1 MYCSICE
8 FNCSSNLSASKVLPA
23 FTCAILFVSVVLN
36 WDIASSLCALLWLTV
51 FAKPDINWFVW
62 FVLVALNCAAA
73 LLAAWLDNID
83 CCLFCALRTATC
95 WLLLKLLISIPRN
108 ACAFKTCA
116 CWLLFKLAISSE
128 ANLAALDNVACCALL
143 KFATSNVLNKFELDI
158 TVCCA
163 LFKFNTSIPAIVL
176 ALAKDTAWLLFI
188 PAIVTCCCNCAF
200 VKAVDCKFAK
210 FCNLTCCCW
219 LAVVNTACCAFCKL
233 ANPICCSKPASVK
246 LAFIAFSAFFIS
258 AWNCCCLVKTSACC
272 WLVKLAIAVCCN
284 IEELA
289 CAIGIADCI
298 IELINASLPTEERLI
313 PLCANWASTAS
324 TALLAHAGIVPVSI
338 PCIKV
343 CNCADTKVVV
353 GKAATCACT
362 AVGWL
367 IITLVTW
374 AGLLPTAAWILPGS
388 CAVCAFT
395 VAAVPLI
402 AVANAPVDN
411 VPCAACAIAWV
422 VGVAVWPATVAP
434 EDNVPCAEVT
444 CDEVPTVPCAAVPV
458 CAVPCT
464 PVIWPAVKFVGCP
477 IVVADAG
484 VAPVMVGAVKLAWP
498 TVVGEPKVEPLNNS
512 LDWTVWFVYVCFA
525 ASAISGFSIWSDKYL
540 SMSWFL
546 LPISVA
552 CPGVAAVG
560 IFSNFLVAIIY
571 LFHFLLSNLPSTL
584 PLLWLLQCLVAFDL
598 CYLL

>member
-1 MYCSICE
+1 MYWSICA
-8 FNCSSNLSASKVLPA
+8 FNCSSNLSASNWLPA
-23 FTCAILFVSVVLN
+23 FTCATLFASVVLN
-36 WDIASSLCALLWLTV
+36 WDIASSLCALLWLIV
-51 FAKPDINWFVW
+51 FAKLDINWFVW
-62 FVLVALNCAAA
+62 FVLVALNCADA
-73 LLAAWLDNID
+73 LVAAWLDNID

-95 WLLLKLLISIPRN
+95 WLLLKLLMSIPRN

-128 ANLAALDNVACCALL
+128 ANLAAFAKVACCELL

-163 LFKFNTSIPAIVL
+163 LFKFNTSIPATVL
-176 ALAKDTAWLLFI
+176 AFAKATAWLLFI
-188 PAIVTCCCNCAF
+188 PARVTCCCNCALD
-200 VKAVDCKFAK
+200 KEVDCKFAK

-258 AWNCCCLVKTSACC
+258 AWNCCCLVNTSACC

-313 PLCANWASTAS
+313 PLCANWLSTAS
-324 TALLAHAGIVPVSI
+324 TAALAHTGIVPVSI
-338 PCIKV
+338 PCNKV

-367 IITLVTW
+367 IIALVTW

-395 VAAVPLI
+395 VAAVPLT
-402 AVANAPVDN
+402 ACANAPDDN
-411 VPCAACAIAWV
+411 WPCAAWAIAWV
-422 VGVAVWPATVAP
+422 VGVAVAPDTVAP
-434 EDNVPCAEVT
+434 EDKLPCAAVT
-444 CDEVPTVPCAAVPV
+444 CDWVPTVPCAAVPV
-458 CAVPCT
+458 CAVPWAA
-464 PVIWPAVKFVGCP
+464 VIWPAAIFVGCA
-477 IVVADAG
+477 IVVALAG
-484 VAPVMVGAVKLAWP
+484 VAPVIVGAVKLAWP
-498 TVVGEPKVEPLNNS
+498 TVVGEPKVDPLNNS
-512 LDWTVWFVYVCFA
+512 FCCTCCCVYVCFA
-525 ASAISGFSIWSDKYL
+525 ASAISGLSTWSAKNL

-552 CPGVAAVG
+552 CPGFAAVG
-560 IFSNFLVAIIY
+560 IFLKSLVAIIY
-571 LFHFLLSNLPSTL
+571 HFHF
-584 PLLWLLQCLVAFDL
+584 
-598 CYLL
+598 